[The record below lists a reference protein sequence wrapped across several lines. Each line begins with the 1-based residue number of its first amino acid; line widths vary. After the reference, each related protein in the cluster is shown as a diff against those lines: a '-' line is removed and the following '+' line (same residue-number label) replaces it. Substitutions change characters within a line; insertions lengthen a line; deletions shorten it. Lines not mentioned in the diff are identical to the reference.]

1 MRVLGQIKY
10 TVEAEGSEVGGKRLE
25 GDYKIEVLSQS
36 QPLKTDIQLAKDDA
50 NIVVALGGITTV
62 NFLHVKA
69 VFANDY
75 NESDA
80 NIELLIN
87 DGAGE
92 RTMTGTEF
100 LLVNTDLTSIK
111 LTNNSHDTTGETATI
126 FIDLTGV

>member
-1 MRVLGQIKY
+1 MRVLGQTKY

-25 GDYKIEVLSQS
+25 GDYGIEVLSQS

-69 VFANDY
+69 VFAD
-75 NESDA
+75 DTVA
-80 NIELLIN
+80 NADIELLIN

-92 RTMTGTEF
+92 ITMTGTQF
-100 LLVNTDLTSIK
+100 MLVNTDITSIK
-111 LTNNSHDTTGETATI
+111 LTNNSHDTTGSAATI
-126 FIDLTGV
+126 FIDLVGV